1 MMNTTQIKTLT
12 RLFAALLIVASLAH
26 SLPGAVS
33 PVRAAAGDITR
44 VSVSSSEAQAN
55 SSSRS
60 ADISAD
66 ARFVVFHSDA
76 SNLVSGDTNGFEDVF
91 LRDRHTGETFRVS
104 VGSGGVQAN
113 NGSFVPAISG
123 DGRFVAFNS
132 GATKLVSGDTNGFTD
147 IFVRD
152 RQAGTTTRV
161 SVGPNGAQAN
171 DISDSRLA
179 ISSDGRFVAFHSD
192 ATNLVPGDTNAVS
205 DVFVHD
211 RQTGVTERVSLDSNE
226 VQGNNSA
233 FNPSISA
240 DGRFVAF
247 DSGATNLVPGDTN
260 AQTDV
265 FVRDRGTGVTTRVTV
280 NSTGVEADR
289 GGREG
294 AISGDGRYVAF
305 SSLATNLMDEEPY
318 GYDHVFVHDR
328 QTGATTLASIESD
341 GYQMVGWSMLP
352 DISSDGRFVTFEF
365 EDRSDGI
372 AFVAI
377 HLHDRLTGTTV
388 RLSGPGGGSE
398 DSSSGP
404 AISGNGS
411 FVAFASS
418 NRRLVPNDTNEAPDI
433 FVCEVAVTQPV
444 TKTYQSL
451 GDYDGWIIETSE
463 SNETG
468 VRIDERANTFF
479 LGDANNDQQYHSILH
494 FSTASLPNNAVIT
507 SVSLKIKKQGIVG
520 GNPFNT
526 HGNILVDIRKPYFD
540 TAVEL

>member
-1 MMNTTQIKTLT
+1 MA
-12 RLFAALLIVASLAH
+12 RLSLPSPATGASL
-26 SLPGAVS
+26 LL
-33 PVRAAAGDITR
+33 
-44 VSVSSSEAQAN
+44 N
-55 SSSRS
+55 
-60 ADISAD
+60 
-66 ARFVVFHSDA
+66 SDA
-76 SNLVSGDTNGFEDVF
+76 TN
-91 LRDRHTGETFRVS
+91 
-104 VGSGGVQAN
+104 
-113 NGSFVPAISG
+113 
-123 DGRFVAFNS
+123 
-132 GATKLVSGDTNGFTD
+132 LVSGDTNGFTD

-152 RQAGTTTRV
+152 RQAGTTTAFPLD
-161 SVGPNGAQAN
+161 PNGAQAN
-171 DISDSRLA
+171 DISNSRLA
-179 ISSDGRFVAFHSD
+179 ISGDGRFVAFHSD

-211 RQTGVTERVSLDSNE
+211 RQTGVTERISLDSNE
-226 VQGNNSA
+226 VQANNSS

-247 DSGATNLVPGDTN
+247 NSGATNLVSGDTN
-260 AQTDV
+260 ARTDV
-265 FVRDRGTGVTTRVTV
+265 FVRDRATGVTTRVTV
-280 NSTGVEADR
+280 NSNGVEADR

-294 AISGDGRYVAF
+294 SISGDGRYVAF

-341 GYQMVGWSMLP
+341 GYQMVGWSMMP

-398 DSSSGP
+398 DSSFGP

-411 FVAFASS
+411 FVTFASS
-418 NRRLVPNDTNEAPDI
+418 NRRLVPNDTNEVPDI

-444 TKTYQSL
+444 TKTYQSI
-451 GDYDGWIIETSE
+451 GDYDGWIIETGE

-479 LGDANNDQQYHSILH
+479 LGDANNDQQYRSILH

-507 SVSLKIKKQGIVG
+507 SVSLKVKAAG
-520 GNPFNT
+520 
-526 HGNILVDIRKPYFD
+526 HCRWESL
-540 TAVEL
+540 